1 MTAGDPGFAATSW
14 RNSAELVR
22 HSANDAHVRRAAEAD
37 ELASRS
43 PEE

>member
-1 MTAGDPGFAATSW
+1 MTAGHPGETRVRSDFL
-14 RNSAELVR
+14 AELVR

-43 PEE
+43 HEE

>member
-1 MTAGDPGFAATSW
+1 MTAGDPADTRFRSDFL
-14 RNSAELVR
+14 AELVR
-22 HSANDAHVRRAAEAD
+22 HSANDAHVRRAAETD